1 MSLLEDL
8 KSVDPKDRKVY
19 LEYLKYRYI
28 TYTVGATIV
37 CVSLIIGLIK
47 EDALHLQSREP
58 VCTTL
63 HIKQG

>member
-8 KSVDPKDRKVY
+8 KSLDPKDRKVY

-37 CVSLIIGLIK
+37 CISLIIGLIK
-47 EDALHLQSREP
+47 EDTLQRQSHEP
-58 VCTTL
+58 VCTSL